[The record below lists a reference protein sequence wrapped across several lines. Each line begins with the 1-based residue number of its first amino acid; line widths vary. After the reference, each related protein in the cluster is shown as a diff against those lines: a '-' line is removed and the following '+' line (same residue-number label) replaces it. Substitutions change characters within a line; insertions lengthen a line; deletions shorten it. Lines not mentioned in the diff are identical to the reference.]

1 MSKKIVITGGAGF
14 IGSALARA
22 LVARG
27 DEVSVLDNFSS
38 GKRENLQDVTGA
50 LAVVEG
56 DILDAALLDR
66 VFTGADLVFHQA
78 AIPSVPRSLAAPLAS
93 HNANATGT
101 LNVLEAA
108 RRCQVRRVVY
118 AGSSSAYGEPPS
130 LPVVESM
137 APMPLSPYAV
147 SKLAGEHYC
156 RVYARV
162 FGVQAVILRYFNVF
176 GPRQDPNSQYAAVIP
191 RFITAALDDRPATVY
206 GDGEQSRDFC
216 FIDNVVQANLR
227 AADADG
233 ASGKVF
239 NIACGTG
246 TSLNRVLA
254 LLGEALGRPVVAL
267 YEPRRAGDVRHSL
280 ADISQAKTV
289 LGYTAAVNFVAGLG
303 KTLAWFQQQRSTP

>member
-1 MSKKIVITGGAGF
+1 MSRKIVITGGAGF

-27 DEVSVLDNFSS
+27 DDVFVLDNFSS
-38 GKRENLQDVTGA
+38 GKRENLQD
-50 LAVVEG
+50 LAGSLVVVEG
-56 DILDAALLDR
+56 DILDAGLLDR
-66 VFTGADLVFHQA
+66 VFAGAEVVFHEA
-78 AIPSVPRSLAAPLAS
+78 AIPSVPRSLAAPVAS

-101 LNVLEAA
+101 LTVLEAA

-130 LPVVESM
+130 LPVVETM
-137 APMPLSPYAV
+137 APAPLSPYAV

-176 GPRQDPNSQYAAVIP
+176 GPRQDPKSQYAAVIP
-191 RFITAALDDRPATVY
+191 RFITAALDGLPATVY

-216 FIDNVVQANLR
+216 FIDNVVGANLR
-227 AADADG
+227 AADAEG

-254 LLGEALGRPVVAL
+254 LLGETLGRPVSARHDP
-267 YEPRRAGDVRHSL
+267 ERSGDVRHSL
-280 ADISQAKTV
+280 ADISQAKAV
-289 LGYTAAVNFVAGLG
+289 LGYAAAVDFPTGLQR
-303 KTLAWFQQQRSTP
+303 TLAWFRQGRSTS

>member
-1 MSKKIVITGGAGF
+1 MSRKIVVTGGAGF

-27 DEVSVLDNFSS
+27 DDVSVLDNFST
-38 GKRENLQDVTGA
+38 GKRENLQDLAGK

-66 VFTGADLVFHQA
+66 VFAGADVVFHEA
-78 AIPSVPRSLAAPLAS
+78 AIPSVPRSLAAPLPS

-130 LPVVESM
+130 LPVVETM
-137 APMPLSPYAV
+137 APAPLSPYAV
-147 SKLAGEHYC
+147 SKLAGEHYL

-162 FGVQAVILRYFNVF
+162 FGVQTVTLRYFNVF

-191 RFITAALDDRPATVY
+191 RFITAALEGRSPTVY

-216 FIDNVVQANLR
+216 FIENVVEANLR
-227 AADADG
+227 AADAEG

-267 YEPRRAGDVRHSL
+267 YEPGRAGDVRHSL

-303 KTLAWFQQQRSTP
+303 KTLAWFQRQRSTP

>member
-1 MSKKIVITGGAGF
+1 MSRKIVVTGGAGF
-14 IGSALARA
+14 IGSALSRA

-27 DEVSVLDNFSS
+27 DDVSVLDNFST
-38 GKRENLQDVTGA
+38 GKRENLQDLAGQ

-66 VFTGADLVFHQA
+66 VFAGADVVFHEA
-78 AIPSVPRSLAAPLAS
+78 AIPSVPRSLAAPLPS

-108 RRCQVRRVVY
+108 RRCRVRRVVY

-130 LPVVESM
+130 LPVVETM
-137 APMPLSPYAV
+137 APAPLSPYAV
-147 SKLAGEHYC
+147 SKLAGEHYL

-162 FGVQAVILRYFNVF
+162 FGVQTVTLRYFNVF

-191 RFITAALDDRPATVY
+191 RFITAALEGRSPTVY

-216 FIDNVVQANLR
+216 FIDNVVEANLR
-227 AADADG
+227 AADAEG

-267 YEPRRAGDVRHSL
+267 YEPGRAGDVRHSL

-303 KTLAWFQQQRSTP
+303 KTLAWFQKQRSTP

>member
-1 MSKKIVITGGAGF
+1 MSRKTVITGGAGF

-27 DEVSVLDNFSS
+27 DDVSVLDNFSS
-38 GKRENLQDVTGA
+38 GKRENLQDLAGS

-56 DILDAALLDR
+56 DILDAGLLDR
-66 VFTGADLVFHQA
+66 VFAGAEVVFHEA
-78 AIPSVPRSLAAPLAS
+78 AIPSVPRSLAAPVAS

-101 LNVLEAA
+101 LSVLEAV

-130 LPVVESM
+130 LPVVETM
-137 APMPLSPYAV
+137 APAPLSPYAV

-191 RFITAALDDRPATVY
+191 RFITAALDGLPPTVY

-216 FIDNVVQANLR
+216 FIDNVVAANLC
-227 AADADG
+227 AADAEG
-233 ASGKVF
+233 ASGRVF

-254 LLGEALGRPVVAL
+254 LLGEALGRPVSARH
-267 YEPRRAGDVRHSL
+267 EPARAGDVRHSL
-280 ADISQAKTV
+280 ADISQAKAV
-289 LGYTAAVNFVAGLG
+289 LGYTAAVDFPTGLQR
-303 KTLAWFQQQRSTP
+303 TLAWFRQGRATP